1 MKQITTMAGI
11 IFNEKGEILCSLR
24 DVGKYEYVSLKWE
37 FPGGK
42 VEEGEK
48 PEETLKRELREELD
62 ISVEILSEYCVI
74 NHDYPDFHLTMT
86 LFKCKLLSQTLKMN
100 VHKSLKWLKPEE
112 LLSLDWAA
120 ADLPVAQSLFNE
132 YANV

>member
-1 MKQITTMAGI
+1 MKQVTTIAGI
-11 IFNEKGEILCSLR
+11 IFNKEGEILCSQR

-48 PEETLKRELREELD
+48 PEETLARELREELE
-62 ISVEILSEYCVI
+62 IVVEILDQYYVVE
-74 NHDYPDFHLTMT
+74 HDYPDFHLTMT
-86 LFKCKLLSQTLKMN
+86 LFRCNLLSDSIKMN

-112 LLSLDWAA
+112 MLSLDWAT
-120 ADLPVAQSLFNE
+120 ADLPVAQKLFE
-132 YANV
+132 DYAN